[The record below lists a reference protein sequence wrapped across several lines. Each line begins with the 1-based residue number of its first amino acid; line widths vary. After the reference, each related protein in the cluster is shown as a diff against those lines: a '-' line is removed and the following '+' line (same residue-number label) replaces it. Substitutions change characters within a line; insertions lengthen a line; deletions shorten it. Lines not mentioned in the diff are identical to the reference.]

1 MASGSATPNGRAT
14 PIAVT
19 WDWRRK
25 TPTAFVWRKRRYRI
39 EIIQHSWVVETGWWN
54 EQTRVIRYYNRV
66 QAEGRLFDIYFDR
79 REQEWFL
86 ERALN

>member
-19 WDWRRK
+19 WDRRRK

-54 EQTRVIRYYNRV
+54 EQTRVSRYYNRV